1 MARSSTNLLGFPAGT
16 RIATPVCALVRNDM
30 QILARC
36 QRLQGRFSGS
46 KPAVPR
52 YYAGRRQISTCHC
65 EERSDV
71 AIRNPAEGHSKI
83 AVLRANS
90 LGVTNWPKVVPT
102 CQAPLRGPRHWFA
115 MTCRRQRRVCG
126 CKAVGRNDMLKVV
139 TRLRLQGGLARG
151 VRKNLPRG
159 CRARGNFHPL
169 GAKKA
174 PEQSKLCSGDGRG

>member
-65 EERSDV
+65 KEQSDGTIRS
-71 AIRNPAEGHSKI
+71 PAVGHSKEQYFGQI
-83 AVLRANS
+83 RKASRIR
-90 LGVTNWPKVVPT
+90 PKWYQLARLLCGENGLPHQ
-102 CQAPLRGPRHWFA
+102 CAHWFA
-115 MTCRRQRRVCG
+115 MTDLVGVCEF
-126 CKAVGRNDMLKVV
+126 AQ
-139 TRLRLQGGLARG
+139 TAA
-151 VRKNLPRG
+151 NLPG
-159 CRARGNFHPL
+159 SSA
-169 GAKKA
+169 
-174 PEQSKLCSGDGRG
+174 GRTDCHASVRTGSQ

>member
-1 MARSSTNLLGFPAGT
+1 MPHQCAHWFAMTCKYLQGVSVCKDAFLAANRQCPGITRAGGKFLHVIARSEATWQSVTLRKGIAKSSTQGEFVRRHELARSSTNLLGFPAGT

-71 AIRNPAEGHSKI
+71 AIRSPAVGRSKI

-90 LGVTNWPKVVPT
+90 
-102 CQAPLRGPRHWFA
+102 
-115 MTCRRQRRVCG
+115 
-126 CKAVGRNDMLKVV
+126 
-139 TRLRLQGGLARG
+139 
-151 VRKNLPRG
+151 
-159 CRARGNFHPL
+159 
-169 GAKKA
+169 
-174 PEQSKLCSGDGRG
+174 